1 MSNNKDFKVKNGIQP
16 TVYHEAVGTVTS
28 ETVVDGY
35 NVATSTYDSVSTSN
49 SIHGNDNDSRKFF
62 FNDDGTKVFII
73 GNGSGKI
80 WEYPLSTAYD
90 VSTIGTSTANTSVTY
105 YGANSRGGFF
115 KPDGTRFYSSNLTD
129 DEVGE
134 YILSTAW
141 DVSTMSPQTPIAN
154 YVISLSTNVTSL
166 DDVEFSS
173 DGTVMVVTDI
183 GGYPNNI
190 KSYNLSTAW
199 DVTTATYNTAT
210 SAFATATLTN
220 PSGIR
225 FSPDG
230 LTLYIVSESQN
241 KIHIATL
248 TTAYDIST
256 ITSVTGNDSTSF
268 DPTSQNADP
277 YAVDFNS
284 NGTKMYILGRDGND
298 NIYQYTSGTVTNTR
312 TLDLSTGSVF
322 EITPTSD
329 IEINLSNP
337 ADSGTVSQATLL
349 LDGAATI
356 DFSTAT
362 YNSVSFSTSAQ
373 NAGMLG
379 LAFSTDGTKMYTS
392 GTSGSEVVYQY
403 TLTTAWDLSTASYAS
418 KSFDVST
425 QVTGAY
431 DVDFSS
437 DGTGMYVMD
446 NGTDTIY
453 QYTLSTAWDVSTAS
467 YASKSFSVTSQESN
481 PTGFTFNDDGSKLYV
496 SGIGSNNTFQYD
508 LSTAY
513 DISTASYNNV
523 FLFTGAG
530 GADEYQS
537 HRSLVF
543 AQSGT
548 KLFTLGTSGTD
559 YINQF
564 NLTTPYDIS
573 TGSYSGIQFDIDA
586 VAVGGK
592 AGFAFAPDNIG
603 KFYIVTGGTTDT
615 INEIDMT
622 TSTATITYP
631 STLEFAG
638 GTAPTS
644 PDTGETDV
652 LTIST
657 TDGGTSYQAV
667 QAIDGAS

>member
-1 MSNNKDFKVKNGIQP
+1 MANNKDFKVKNGIQP
-16 TVYHEAVGTVTS
+16 TVYHEGVGTVVS
-28 ETVVDGY
+28 AVAGFNIANASYDSKSFSVASQEGGAGGVQFKSDGTKMY
-35 NVATSTYDSVSTSN
+35 VTGQATDSTFQYSLSTPYDVSTASYDSVSFNHTAQVSN
-49 SIHGNDNDSRKFF
+49 ANCYDLFF
-62 FNDDGTKVFII
+62 KTDGTQMYVMFGI
-73 GNGSGKI
+73 NDTV
-80 WEYPLSTAYD
+80 YQYA
-90 VSTIGTSTANTSVTY
+90 
-105 YGANSRGGFF
+105 
-115 KPDGTRFYSSNLTD
+115 
-129 DEVGE
+129 
-134 YILSTAW
+134 LSTAW
-141 DVSTMSPQTPIAN
+141 D
-154 YVISLSTNVTSL
+154 LSTASYASKN
-166 DDVEFSS
+166 FSVAS
-173 DGTVMVVTDI
+173 QESGEPGGLAFSNDGTKMYVVGEGQATVFQ
-183 GGYPNNI
+183 YT
-190 KSYNLSTAW
+190 LSTAW
-199 DVTTATYNTAT
+199 DLSTASYASKSFSVSSKDTKPSGIAFSTSGDKMFISGENTDNIYLFTLSTAFDVTTA
-210 SAFATATLTN
+210 SF
-220 PSGIR
+220 
-225 FSPDG
+225 
-230 LTLYIVSESQN
+230 SES
-241 KIHIATL
+241 L
-248 TTAYDIST
+248 DISAY
-256 ITSVTGNDSTSF
+256 VDRAWYVALANDG
-268 DPTSQNADP
+268 A
-277 YAVDFNS
+277 
-284 NGTKMYILGRDGND
+284 KMYVGGIGTTGGVSN
-298 NIYQYTSGTVTNTR
+298 NTVQQYSTVQTTN

-322 EITPTSD
+322 EVTPTSD
-329 IEINLSNP
+329 IQVNLSNP
-337 ADSGTVSQATLL
+337 AASGTVSQATLL

-362 YNSVSFSTSAQ
+362 YNSVSLSTSAQ

-392 GTSGSEVVYQY
+392 GSGVVYQY

-425 QVTGAY
+425 QVTTAY

-446 NGTDTIY
+446 NGTYTLY

-496 SGIGSNNTFQYD
+496 SGVGSNNTFQYD

-543 AQSGT
+543 AQGGT
-548 KLFTLGTSGTD
+548 KLFTVGTSGTD

-564 NLTTPYDIS
+564 DLTTPYDIS

-586 VAVGGK
+586 VATGGK
-592 AGFAFAPDNIG
+592 VGFAFAPDNVG

-631 STLEFAG
+631 STLEFSG

-644 PDTGETDV
+644 PSDGETDV

-657 TDGGTSYQAV
+657 TDGGTSYQA
-667 QAIDGAS
+667 ALSIDGAK

>member
-1 MSNNKDFKVKNGIQP
+1 MANNKDFKVKNGIQP
-16 TVYHEAVGTVTS
+16 AVYHEGLGTVTS
-28 ETVVDGY
+28 ETVVEGY

-49 SIHGNDNDSRKFF
+49 LIHGNDNDSRKFF

-115 KPDGTRFYSSNLTD
+115 KPDGTRFYSANLTD

-154 YVISLSTNVTSL
+154 YVISLSANVTSL

-173 DGTVMVVTDI
+173 DGTKMIVTDI
-183 GGYPNNI
+183 GAAPRL
-190 KSYNLSTAW
+190 KTFDLSTAW
-199 DVTTATYNTAT
+199 DVTTATYNSSKTYNTTFSIA
-210 SAFATATLTN
+210 
-220 PSGIR
+220 GIR

-230 LTLYIVSESQN
+230 LTLYIVGEATN

-284 NGTKMYILGRDGND
+284 NGTKMYILGRSGND
-298 NIYQYTSGTVTNTR
+298 NIYQYTSGTSTTTN

-425 QVTGAY
+425 QVTTAY
-431 DVDFSS
+431 DVDFSN

-467 YASKSFSVTSQESN
+467 YASKSFSVASQDSN
-481 PTGFTFNDDGSKLYV
+481 PTGFTFNNDGSKLYV
-496 SGIGSNNTFQYD
+496 SGLGSNNTFQYD

-523 FLFTGAG
+523 FLFTGASG
-530 GADEYQS
+530 VDAYQS

-543 AQSGT
+543 AQGGT
-548 KLFTLGTSGTD
+548 KLFTLGTSGTN

-573 TGSYSGIQFDIDA
+573 TGSYSGIQFDIDV
-586 VAVGGK
+586 VALGGK

-622 TSTATITYP
+622 TSTTTITYFSTIEWP
-631 STLEFAG
+631 S

-644 PDTGETDV
+644 PAANETDV
-652 LTIST
+652 LTFT
-657 TDGGTSYQAV
+657 TSDGGTTYQAV